1 MQKVPF
7 GKLGFEVSRL
17 GFGMMRLPTMEN
29 DQGEHVIDRDQA
41 IKMVRTAIDHGVSYV
56 DTAYGYH
63 GGESEIVTGLAL
75 KDGYR
80 EKVKLVTKL
89 PTWHVNEAKD
99 MDRLLDEQLKKL
111 DVPYL
116 DFYLLH
122 ALRRESF
129 EKMQSFNYV
138 EFLNRARRDGRIR
151 HAGFSFHDD
160 KDAFID
166 ILNDFDWELA
176 QVQINYLDDEAQATA
191 EGIRY
196 AGRKGVPV
204 VAMEPL
210 RGGALAS
217 PPQEI
222 KDTIRAHP
230 RGYSP
235 VEWAFRYVGNYPEI
249 VTILSG
255 MSTMEQVEDNLRIFQ
270 NVTVGNLSPED
281 EKFVAELKKAYMARI
296 AVGCTHCDYCQ
307 PCPQNVL
314 IPRIFEIYNRAYM
327 FDNNTQLVRDYK
339 NVIKDEGDGARCV
352 ACGLC
357 EAACPQQL
365 EIIKLLDKIHQEAT
379 K

>member
-1 MQKVPF
+1 
-7 GKLGFEVSRL
+7 
-17 GFGMMRLPTMEN
+17 
-29 DQGEHVIDRDQA
+29 
-41 IKMVRTAIDHGVSYV
+41 
-56 DTAYGYH
+56 
-63 GGESEIVTGLAL
+63 
-75 KDGYR
+75 
-80 EKVKLVTKL
+80 
-89 PTWHVNEAKD
+89 

-129 EKMQSFNYV
+129 EKMQSFNYA

-222 KDTIRAHP
+222 KDTIQAHP

-270 NVTVGNLSPED
+270 NVTVGNLRLRMKS
-281 EKFVAELKKAYMARI
+281 LW
-296 AVGCTHCDYCQ
+296 Q
-307 PCPQNVL
+307 S
-314 IPRIFEIYNRAYM
+314 
-327 FDNNTQLVRDYK
+327 
-339 NVIKDEGDGARCV
+339 
-352 ACGLC
+352 
-357 EAACPQQL
+357 
-365 EIIKLLDKIHQEAT
+365 
-379 K
+379 

>member
-89 PTWHVNEAKD
+89 PTWRVNEAKD

-222 KDTIRAHP
+222 KDTIQAHP

-327 FDNNTQLVRDYK
+327 FDNNAQLVRDYK
-339 NVIKDEGDGARCV
+339 NVIKDEGDSARCV
-352 ACGLC
+352 ACGQC

>member
-270 NVTVGNLSPED
+270 NVTVGNLSSED
-281 EKFVAELKKAYMARI
+281 EKFVVELKKAYMSRI

>member
-89 PTWHVNEAKD
+89 PTWHVTEAKD

-111 DVPYL
+111 NVPYL

-129 EKMQSFNYV
+129 EKMQSFNYA

-222 KDTIRAHP
+222 KDTIQAHP

-255 MSTMEQVEDNLRIFQ
+255 MSTMEQVQDNLHIFQ

-281 EKFVAELKKAYMARI
+281 EKFVAKLKKAYMARI

-327 FDNNTQLVRDYK
+327 FDNNAQLVRDYK

-352 ACGLC
+352 ACGQC

>member
-89 PTWHVNEAKD
+89 PTWRVNEAKD

-222 KDTIRAHP
+222 KDTIQAHP

-255 MSTMEQVEDNLRIFQ
+255 MSTMEQVQDNLRIFQ

-327 FDNNTQLVRDYK
+327 FDNNAQLVRDYK

-352 ACGLC
+352 ACGQC